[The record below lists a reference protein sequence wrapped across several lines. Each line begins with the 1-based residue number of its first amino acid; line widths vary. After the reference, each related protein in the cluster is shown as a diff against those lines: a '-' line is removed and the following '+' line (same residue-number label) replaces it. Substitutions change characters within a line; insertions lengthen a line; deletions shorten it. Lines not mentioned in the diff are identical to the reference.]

1 LTKAGATSLAETGGP
16 RIANAFSLMP
26 DPQSTLSLEGA
37 IMRPL
42 FLALP
47 ASLLLLAS
55 TAGAQTV
62 HYPLTEPAPES
73 TVQVPAP
80 PAAFYPWTDE
90 LEAVSGKYAMSNGW
104 RLQVEPA
111 SQGIVARIDKQH
123 PVRLVA
129 LSPNKFVSRDG
140 NVAMEFNRGEA
151 GDQMLMSYVPD
162 PRVAEVIVVTATLA
176 QR

>member
-1 LTKAGATSLAETGGP
+1 
-16 RIANAFSLMP
+16 
-26 DPQSTLSLEGA
+26 
-37 IMRPL
+37 MRPL
-42 FLALP
+42 SLALP
-47 ASLLLLAS
+47 ASLLLLSFNA
-55 TAGAQTV
+55 AAQTE
-62 HYPLTEPAPES
+62 HYPLTEPAPIS
-73 TVQVPAP
+73 SVQVTAPAP
-80 PAAFYPWTDE
+80 EFRPWSDE

-162 PRVAEVIVVTATLA
+162 PRVAEVIVVRATLA